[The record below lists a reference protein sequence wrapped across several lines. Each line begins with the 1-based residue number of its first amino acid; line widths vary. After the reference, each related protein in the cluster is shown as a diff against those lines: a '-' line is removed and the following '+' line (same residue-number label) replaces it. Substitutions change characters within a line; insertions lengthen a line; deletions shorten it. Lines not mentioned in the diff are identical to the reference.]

1 MFLPFPNKPHTYYC
15 FLGADASSPSGHQ
28 YQKSSSKQKHN
39 QNLRSNLGSHCW
51 SVCLYYILNLDYLN
65 NKPHYFQYLEVI
77 SGPMS
82 VKDSDLEHFF
92 TQIMSS
98 WDIAASS
105 GLSQGPRRHN
115 QTHKH
120 NQIKE
125 STKV

>member
-65 NKPHYFQYLEVI
+65 DKPHYYQYLEVI
-77 SGPMS
+77 SGLMS
-82 VKDSDLEHFF
+82 VEECTKNNKTLATFF
-92 TQIMSS
+92 GTIESLFLVYAHDPLKIS
-98 WDIAASS
+98 WCNFRT
-105 GLSQGPRRHN
+105 LH
-115 QTHKH
+115 
-120 NQIKE
+120 
-125 STKV
+125 